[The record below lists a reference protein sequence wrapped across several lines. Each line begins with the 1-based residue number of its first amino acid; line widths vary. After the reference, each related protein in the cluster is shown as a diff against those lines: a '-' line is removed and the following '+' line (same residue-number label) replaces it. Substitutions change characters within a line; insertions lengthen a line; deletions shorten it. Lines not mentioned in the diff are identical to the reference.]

1 MRLNKKD
8 YESSIMLLNREVQ
21 RIREKAMIDVDGELS
36 SESANPVQNR
46 AVFAAIQAIP
56 KGEPGATGPQG
67 EPGKVGTFEID
78 GNGNLYYIEPE

>member
-8 YESSIMLLNREVQ
+8 YESSIMMLDREVRQ
-21 RIREKAMIDVDGELS
+21 IKERAAMEVDSELS
-36 SESANPVQNR
+36 SDSTNPVQNR

-67 EPGKVGTFEID
+67 EPGKVGTFEMDED
-78 GNGNLYYIEPE
+78 GALYYIEPE